1 MAVFFTSS
9 VDYDPDNERILS
21 SCDSSNVSEDI
32 DVQFYQ
38 LQENNKLLKD
48 ENKSLKER
56 VKHLESSPVSV
67 ITSIAG
73 TSSISPEMVAKMF
86 TLSHFQ
92 LTQLILQVLQRLN
105 SPQILESVATPDS
118 EKAQLQARVRQLE
131 EELTAVKQHAKETE
145 QKYKAVTERAQQD
158 LAQRSL
164 NADSR
169 KAQLVARLA
178 GLSK

>member
-1 MAVFFTSS
+1 
-9 VDYDPDNERILS
+9 
-21 SCDSSNVSEDI
+21 
-32 DVQFYQ
+32 
-38 LQENNKLLKD
+38 
-48 ENKSLKER
+48 
-56 VKHLESSPVSV
+56 
-67 ITSIAG
+67 
-73 TSSISPEMVAKMF
+73 MF

-92 LTQLILQVLQRLN
+92 LTQLLLQVLQRLN